1 MKVDEENGESV
12 GMVNGWARKVQ
23 QFSINEFWKNIG
35 CLILAPNFGL
45 GGTRLWEKEDP
56 QNMSGKKRKGF
67 SIRVKLNLYEV
78 SVYPILFNVFFIIL

>member
-45 GGTRLWEKEDP
+45 GVQGYGIRRIH
-56 QNMSGKKRKGF
+56 KR
-67 SIRVKLNLYEV
+67 
-78 SVYPILFNVFFIIL
+78 